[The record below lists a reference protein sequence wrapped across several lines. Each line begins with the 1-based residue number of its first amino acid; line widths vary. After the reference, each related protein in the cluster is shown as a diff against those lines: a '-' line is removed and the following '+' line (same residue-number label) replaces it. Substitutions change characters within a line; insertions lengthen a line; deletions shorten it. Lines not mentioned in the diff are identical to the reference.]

1 MNRHYAGHLSNK
13 SEFRP
18 NSTENDLEN
27 WTLVGGSIKHGATKA
42 SPASSNNNRYEQKS
56 GRSFSDIGLKIITK
70 GMVFR
75 CAPKKPLVKS
85 ILNKLSFSDAVWR
98 QRLAFHF
105 DVSSPTRRSGW
116 RSQERYDRETSRLC

>member
-27 WTLVGGSIKHGATKA
+27 WTLVWGSIKHDATKA

-56 GRSFSDIGLKIITK
+56 GRRLQRYWPKNHHQGHGIS
-70 GMVFR
+70 VR
-75 CAPKKPLVKS
+75 PKKPPVKS

-105 DVSSPTRRSGW
+105 DVSSPCRKLDEKDS
-116 RSQERYDRETSRLC
+116 YP